1 MGQWRIGCG
10 SNRVPRVEIVGVRE
24 ESNNL
29 AIYIKVEKKMGKK
42 VEKIIEKKSGKKL
55 ASLQTSVGGGRN
67 ECVTNEPQRNGRL
80 RGG

>member
-29 AIYIKVEKKMGKK
+29 AIYIKVEKKVGKK
-42 VEKIIEKKSGKKL
+42 VEKIIEKSRGK
-55 ASLQTSVGGGRN
+55 N
-67 ECVTNEPQRNGRL
+67 
-80 RGG
+80 

>member
-1 MGQWRIGCG
+1 MSLAFKSLAGMGQWRIGCG

-55 ASLQTSVGGGRN
+55 ASPQTSVGVGEMN
-67 ECVTNEPQRNGRL
+67 A
-80 RGG
+80 